1 MLPARVY
8 FGQIIAVA
16 TIMLAAIWDA
26 SHWAPASLGH
36 WTALGSAW
44 FTDFFCV
51 YLPWCLFEWWY
62 GYEAY
67 AAHVFERAGVIA
79 VGCGFAGAPS
89 DKLFTTYGL
98 ARWARAKEIAA
109 AGLFKPKR
117 VFAAEPATIRKQQLS
132 SPAPGTLG
140 ALLIAFQRSDEFNV
154 LDHTGRSGHGNLT
167 NLMQPQHTIAADS
180 IDPAFVRALGTR
192 ARTARGHAFAKRVIA
207 PLRAACSR
215 LARSSFHGPPL
226 RI

>member
-109 AGLFKPKR
+109 AGLFLAYP
-117 VFAAEPATIRKQQLS
+117 V
-132 SPAPGTLG
+132 
-140 ALLIAFQRSDEFNV
+140 N
-154 LDHTGRSGHGNLT
+154 
-167 NLMQPQHTIAADS
+167 AD
-180 IDPAFVRALGTR
+180 T
-192 ARTARGHAFAKRVIA
+192 HYM
-207 PLRAACSR
+207 
-215 LARSSFHGPPL
+215 
-226 RI
+226 